1 MAQARFDMPERVR
14 AGEVFKLRLLV
25 QHPMET
31 GYLLDLNNQRIARN
45 VINDMRCT
53 YLGQEVFRIEPSS
66 GLSANPYVEF
76 FFARHSKRRNCHRM
90 GGRPWPARPGQ
101 AHAHRG
107 LINFLPYG

>member
-1 MAQARFDMPERVR
+1 MAQSRFDMPSQVR

-31 GYLLDLNNQRIARN
+31 GYLLDVNNQRIARN

-53 YLGQEVFRIEPSS
+53 YLDQEVFRIEPSS

-76 FFARHSKRRNCHRM
+76 FLRATQTGEIAIDWVDDRGERGQVKRN
-90 GGRPWPARPGQ
+90 
-101 AHAHRG
+101 
-107 LINFLPYG
+107 LTVV

>member
-1 MAQARFDMPERVR
+1 MAQARFDMPTQVR

-31 GYLLDLNNQRIARN
+31 GYLLDVNNQRIARN

-53 YLGQEVFRIEPSS
+53 YAGLEVFRIEPSS

-76 FFARHSKRRNCHRM
+76 FLRATQSGEIVIDWVDDRGERGQVKRM
-90 GGRPWPARPGQ
+90 
-101 AHAHRG
+101 
-107 LINFLPYG
+107 LTVV

>member
-1 MAQARFDMPERVR
+1 MAQARFDMPSQVR

-31 GYLLDLNNQRIARN
+31 GYLLDVNNQRIARN

-53 YLGQEVFRIEPSS
+53 YSGQEVFRIEPSS

-76 FFARHSKRRNCHRM
+76 FLRATQSGEIAIEWVDDRGQRGQVKRT
-90 GGRPWPARPGQ
+90 
-101 AHAHRG
+101 
-107 LINFLPYG
+107 LTVV

>member
-1 MAQARFDMPERVR
+1 MAQFRFDMPSQVR
-14 AGEVFKLRLLV
+14 TGEVFKLRLLV

-31 GYLLDLNNQRIARN
+31 GYLLDVNNQRISRN

-76 FFARHSKRRNCHRM
+76 FLRATQTGEIAIDWVDDRGDR
-90 GGRPWPARPGQ
+90 GQ
-101 AHAHRG
+101 VQR
-107 LINFLPYG
+107 LLTVV

>member
-53 YLGQEVFRIEPSS
+53 YAGQEVFRIEPSS

-76 FFARHSKRRNCHRM
+76 FLRATQTGEIVIDWVDDRGERGQVKRT
-90 GGRPWPARPGQ
+90 
-101 AHAHRG
+101 
-107 LINFLPYG
+107 LTVV

>member
-53 YLGQEVFRIEPSS
+53 YAGLEVFRIEPSS

-76 FFARHSKRRNCHRM
+76 FCVPPK
-90 GGRPWPARPGQ
+90 PARLSLTGWTT
-101 AHAHRG
+101 AVSAARS
-107 LINFLPYG
+107 NAY

>member
-1 MAQARFDMPERVR
+1 MAQARFDMPSQVH

-31 GYLLDLNNQRIARN
+31 GYLLDLNNRRIARN
-45 VINDMRCT
+45 VINDLRCT

-76 FFARHSKRRNCHRM
+76 FLRATQTGEIVIDWVDDRGERGQVKRI
-90 GGRPWPARPGQ
+90 
-101 AHAHRG
+101 
-107 LINFLPYG
+107 LTVV